1 MRNRLVQFALGF
13 GLLALLVEVTLI
25 APRQI
30 REAEQRPK
38 TTAPTTPTT
47 PRSDVDQSM
56 NGMHMIETQE
66 GRKEWEIWSKQALSL
81 KPQEVLELKK
91 VKAVFFSEKGVTF
104 TVTGDEGRVQLK
116 TKNLRVDGN
125 VVTRSSNGY
134 VFKTA
139 SMDYDSAAKV
149 LKAPNKVTMLG
160 PKDQDGHALKLTGS
174 SMEASVLKA
183 TMDVRH
189 EVRAEKALDKNRAA
203 LIRSQR
209 SLFSGRDRTARF
221 VGDVVLDLDS
231 MRITGP
237 EAEFEYDDKG
247 QGVKSVYFAAGARVS
262 DSDKWATADKV
273 KVDFDQNRFIF
284 RGHPRVVQNND
295 ELRGEEI
302 VFLDG
307 GKRVRVQG
315 ARARVD
321 EKRTLKATEKSN

>member
-1 MRNRLVQFALGF
+1 MRNRLVQFGLGL
-13 GLLALLVEVTLI
+13 GLLGLLVEVTLI

-30 REAEQRPK
+30 RDAENRP
-38 TTAPTTPTT
+38 APVPGA
-47 PRSDVDQSM
+47 PPKNDVDQSM

-66 GRKEWEIWSKQALSL
+66 GRKEWELWSNQAKSL
-81 KPQEVLELKK
+81 KVQEVLELKK
-91 VKAVFFSEKGVTF
+91 VRALFFSEKGVTF
-104 TVTGDEGRVQLK
+104 TVTGDTGRVQLK
-116 TKNLRVDGN
+116 SKNMRVEGN

-134 VFKTA
+134 VFRTER
-139 SMDYDSAAKV
+139 MDYDSAAKI
-149 LKAPNKVTMLG
+149 LTAPNKVAMQG
-160 PKDQDGHALKLTGS
+160 PKDQDGHALKLTGAM
-174 SMEASVLKA
+174 MEASVTKA
-183 TMDVRH
+183 SMEVRRQ
-189 EVRAEKALDKNRAA
+189 VRAEKALEGNRAA

-221 VGDVVLDLDS
+221 TGDVILDLDS
-231 MRITGP
+231 MRMTGP

-247 QGVKSVYFAAGARVS
+247 QAVKSVYFASGARVS

-273 KVDFDQNRFIF
+273 KVEFDQNRFIF

-321 EKRTLKATEKSN
+321 EKRMEKPK